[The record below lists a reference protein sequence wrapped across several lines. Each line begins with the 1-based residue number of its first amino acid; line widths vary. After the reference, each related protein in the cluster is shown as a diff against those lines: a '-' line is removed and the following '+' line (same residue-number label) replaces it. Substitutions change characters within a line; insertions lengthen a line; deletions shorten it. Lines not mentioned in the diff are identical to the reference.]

1 MRIEWEFTPVGIE
14 DLPEISELQPADWS
28 DIVPD
33 LTYYIKSAFC
43 YPIKATINCR
53 IAGIGAVIIYGPT
66 AWLAHIIVREEFR
79 NRGIGLDMVN
89 KLLKIPDGRFV
100 KSYLL
105 TATQMG
111 KSVYER
117 AGFSSV
123 SGYLFM
129 TRAKPWKE
137 KYVSEKIVSFTEP
150 HRDAVFRLD
159 HLVSGEDR
167 SLLLSDFISGT
178 RVFVDKNVVKGYCIS
193 QLKEGPIVAET
204 PEAGIELMKV
214 KYRNSDKAVVPE
226 ENTIAYEFLKESG
239 FMETET
245 KGTRMVLGQDIPWQP
260 LKIYS
265 RAGGNFG

>member
-1 MRIEWEFTPVGIE
+1 MKIEWKYTPITID
-14 DLPEISELQPADWS
+14 DLAEIRELQPPDWS

-33 LTYYIKSAFC
+33 LTYYVNSAFC
-43 YPIKATINCR
+43 YPLKATINHR
-53 IAGIGAVIIYGPT
+53 IAGIGAVIIYGAT
-66 AWLAHIIVREEFR
+66 AWLAHIIVREECR
-79 NRGIGLDMVN
+79 NRGIGLDIVN

-137 KYVSEKIVSFTEP
+137 KHVSEKIVSFTEP
-150 HRDAVFRLD
+150 YRDAVFRLD
-159 HLVSGEDR
+159 HLVSGEAR
-167 SLLLSDFISGT
+167 TLLLSDFFSGT
-178 RVFVDKNVVKGYCIS
+178 RVFLDKNVVKGYCIP
-193 QLKEGPIVAET
+193 QLKEGPIIAET

-214 KYRNSDKAVVPE
+214 KYRTSDKAVVPE
-226 ENTIAYEFLKESG
+226 ENLIAFEFLKESG
-239 FMETET
+239 FLETET
-245 KGTRMVLGQDIPWQP
+245 RGTRMVLGQDVPWQP